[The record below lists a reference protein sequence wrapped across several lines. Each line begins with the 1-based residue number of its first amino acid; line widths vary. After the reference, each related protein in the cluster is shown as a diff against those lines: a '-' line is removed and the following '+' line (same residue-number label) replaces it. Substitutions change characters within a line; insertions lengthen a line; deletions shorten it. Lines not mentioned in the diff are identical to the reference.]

1 MSDTTPEETVL
12 VVEEVEVIE
21 VTEEE
26 AADAPKGPSLEQKIS
41 KKIENFFL
49 IGLGAMAT
57 TNDEVKAAFEKF
69 AERGEVMRQ
78 DQRAK
83 VEEMRTKW
91 QEKREE
97 AKARMAPAAAAAPTV
112 EVPVSDAPTK
122 DDLASLTQTIAEL
135 TKKVEE
141 LSKAAGNA

>member
-12 VVEEVEVIE
+12 IVEEVEVIE
-21 VTEEE
+21 E
-26 AADAPKGPSLEQKIS
+26 AAANPKGPTLEQKITN
-41 KKIENFFL
+41 KVEKFFL
-49 IGLGAMAT
+49 VGLGALGT
-57 TNDEVKAAFEKF
+57 TNDEIKAAFEKF

-78 DQRAK
+78 DQREK
-83 VEEMRTKW
+83 VEDMRMKW

-135 TKKVEE
+135 TKKVEA